1 MTSNPKH
8 WWLTYTTAFPFT
20 VLCCSELVHTQRVY
34 WQQYCLVLIPLLSTS
49 HCPPH
54 CYSQQQ
60 QIYMGLASSC
70 IPYNTTFHS
79 LVLEWLFAILGKT
92 LSIFTFKRGLFTIH
106 TQWNTGRH
114 FKKNIC
120 CLSNEHPWTFL
131 SVYIPVC
138 R

>member
-60 QIYMGLASSC
+60 QIYKGLASSC
-70 IPYNTTFHS
+70 ILYNTTFHS

-92 LSIFTFKRGLFTIH
+92 LSIFTFKRGLFTI
-106 TQWNTGRH
+106 QMQVDI
-114 FKKNIC
+114 FKKKY
-120 CLSNEHPWTFL
+120 LLFKQWTSLNFFKCI
-131 SVYIPVC
+131 YTGM
-138 R
+138 